1 MKAYIA
7 LNKDNTIRKF
17 VEITEIHSVEAPKE
31 YFYELDKDYK
41 NVIPFKFKLEKTDDE
56 GIYKLVE
63 LEEFSPLK
71 KERDEKIAKKREEL
85 SRQVSLKNELST
97 LKDWFEKYDMQVK
110 QYERCVRLGITCDL
124 HIDNIVYNS
133 ITDLD
138 NQAKVYQERLA
149 EIRKWLYE
157 II

>member
-1 MKAYIA
+1 MKAYIK
-7 LNKDNTIRKF
+7 LNSDNSILYFHLVDDT
-17 VEITEIHSVEAPKE
+17 HSVYGVTEDDI
-31 YFYELDKDYK
+31 YELDREYDEKA
-41 NVIPFKFKLEKTDDE
+41 IHPFEYTIKKTDVDNV
-56 GIYKLVE
+56 YRVVKLAE
-63 LEEFSPLK
+63 SSPLK
-71 KERDEKIAKKREEL
+71 EEYYSKINLKRKTESEI
-85 SRQVSLKNELST
+85 RQIES
-97 LKDWFEKYDMQVK
+97 WFEKYDMQVK